1 MFLVFNKKS
10 FDWFLLSDMPLNNR
24 ETVAFGHTT
33 VRMTK
38 GLHRDHRA
46 MFAIAH
52 TIRLFH
58 FEVVIELT
66 LLNGFAQES
75 KHVSRIA
82 SGAMFATGAN

>member
-10 FDWFLLSDMPLNNR
+10 FDWFLLSDMTLNNR
-24 ETVAFGHTT
+24 ETITFGHTT
-33 VRMTK
+33 VGMTK

-46 MFAIAH
+46 MLAIAH

-58 FEVVIELT
+58 FEEVIELA

-75 KHVSRIA
+75 EHVSRIA
-82 SGAMFATGAN
+82 SRAMFATSAN